1 LHEKLWNSFMKYDKK
16 QNGKVAVEKLR
27 LILQDAAL

>member
-1 LHEKLWNSFMKYDKK
+1 MKYDKK